1 MKRENSIESFKQFV
15 ELIGDMSL
23 LVNDKVEFLIIY
35 RGQEEDW
42 SLLPNI
48 GRYGVLSNEIKEK
61 KIFDEFKRLSYPNLD
76 SNLKY
81 NEWDLLALAQHH
93 RLPTRLL
100 DWTGNPLAA
109 LWFAC
114 IKEKKDDS
122 DRIVWYFVVKEKELA
137 DTSKGSPFQQEI
149 TKVFRPNHITKRI
162 ISQDGWFTV
171 HKFVKDNKIIPFN
184 KHRIYNKRVFKF
196 KIPENQR
203 NDILKRLDAMG
214 VNSFSLF
221 PDLEGLSS
229 YLKWKNF
236 TRI

>member
-1 MKRENSIESFKQFV
+1 
-15 ELIGDMSL
+15 LY
-23 LVNDKVEFLIIY
+23 FL
-35 RGQEEDW
+35 QETQ
-42 SLLPNI
+42 I
-48 GRYGVLSNEIKEK
+48 FIFQKFGGRQYINLS
-61 KIFDEFKRLSYPNLD
+61 RL
-76 SNLKY
+76 
-81 NEWDLLALAQHH
+81 
-93 RLPTRLL
+93 
-100 DWTGNPLAA
+100 
-109 LWFAC
+109 
-114 IKEKKDDS
+114 
-122 DRIVWYFVVKEKELA
+122 FVVKEKELA